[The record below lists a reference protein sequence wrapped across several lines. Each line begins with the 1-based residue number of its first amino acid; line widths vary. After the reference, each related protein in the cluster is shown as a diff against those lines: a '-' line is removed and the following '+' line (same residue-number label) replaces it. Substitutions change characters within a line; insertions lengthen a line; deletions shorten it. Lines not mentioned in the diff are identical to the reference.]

1 MRIVYSPL
9 DALALAQAE
18 PEREVVF
25 FGVGFETTAPAIAL
39 TLIRARELDVR
50 NFSVF
55 ANHVLVAPALRAILD
70 SPDTAI
76 DGFIGPGHVSTV
88 IGTRPYDFIA
98 EEYHRPVVVSGFE
111 PTDILQAVAR
121 LLHQLR
127 DGRAAVENQYG
138 RVVRDDG
145 NPAALAALER
155 VFTVREDFEWR
166 GLGVIPRSGF
176 RIGDEFADWDARE
189 PLRGS
194 RRADRGS
201 EGMPVRRRPPRH
213 GEAVRVRRVRHRVHA
228 REAARHVHGLERG
241 RVRRVLR
248 VRPAPRED
256 AGMSDAVVT
265 MADGAGGK
273 ASRRLVEEL
282 FLPELRNP
290 LLEPLSDAAL
300 FSVGGARVALTTD
313 SYVVRP
319 LVFPGGDIGELAVN
333 GTVNDLAVSGAVPVA
348 LTAGFVIE
356 EGFPLD
362 DLRVIARSLAR
373 AAAAANVSIAAGD
386 TKVVERGAADGL
398 YITTAGVGLVDSR
411 VALGPERVEP
421 GDRVLVSGGI
431 AEHGIAV
438 MMARGN
444 LALELDVESDTAPLH
459 EIAALLYALGG
470 DLRWMR
476 DPTRGGLAT
485 TLNELSSGAAMTVA
499 LEEATIPVRDD
510 VRAACE
516 LLGIDP
522 LYVAN
527 EGKLVAVVAPGAVDD
542 ALAALRSHPLGAG
555 AAIIG
560 EVREDDMP
568 LVLAETPFG
577 GSRIV
582 DMLVGD
588 PLPRIC

>member
-1 MRIVYSPL
+1 MS
-9 DALALAQAE
+9 D
-18 PEREVVF
+18 EVV
-25 FGVGFETTAPAIAL
+25 
-39 TLIRARELDVR
+39 TLA
-50 NFSVF
+50 
-55 ANHVLVAPALRAILD
+55 H
-70 SPDTAI
+70 
-76 DGFIGPGHVSTV
+76 
-88 IGTRPYDFIA
+88 
-98 EEYHRPVVVSGFE
+98 
-111 PTDILQAVAR
+111 
-121 LLHQLR
+121 
-127 DGRAAVENQYG
+127 
-138 RVVRDDG
+138 
-145 NPAALAALER
+145 
-155 VFTVREDFEWR
+155 
-166 GLGVIPRSGF
+166 
-176 RIGDEFADWDARE
+176 
-189 PLRGS
+189 
-194 RRADRGS
+194 
-201 EGMPVRRRPPRH
+201 
-213 GEAVRVRRVRHRVHA
+213 
-228 REAARHVHGLERG
+228 
-241 RVRRVLR
+241 
-248 VRPAPRED
+248 
-256 AGMSDAVVT
+256 
-265 MADGAGGK
+265 GAGGK

-300 FSVGGARVALTTD
+300 LSVGGARVALTTD

-362 DLRVIARSLAR
+362 YLRAVARSVAR

-398 YITTAGVGLVDSR
+398 YITTAGVGLVDPR
-411 VALGPERVEP
+411 VHLGPERVEP
-421 GDRVLVSGGI
+421 GDKVLVSGGI

-438 MMARGN
+438 MFARGN

-459 EIAALLYALGG
+459 ELAGLLYALGD

-485 TLNELSSGAAMTVA
+485 TLNELSSGAAATVA
-499 LEEATIPVRDD
+499 LEEAAIPVRDD

-527 EGKLVAVVAPGAVDD
+527 EGKLVAVVAPDVADA
-542 ALAALRSHPLGAG
+542 ALAALRSHPLGAA

-577 GSRIV
+577 CSRIV
-582 DMLVGD
+582 YMLVGD